1 MEALLFV
8 YGFYSIIRIACLL
21 RFVSILFFWSSPVN
35 CLIDKE
41 SVRIFFIETL
51 CVKKIA
57 HKKVGMK

>member
-41 SVRIFFIETL
+41 PVRIFSL
-51 CVKKIA
+51 KRCV
-57 HKKVGMK
+57 

>member
-8 YGFYSIIRIACLL
+8 DGFYSIIRIACLL

-41 SVRIFFIETL
+41 PVRIFSL
-51 CVKKIA
+51 KRCV
-57 HKKVGMK
+57 